1 MASNQQPRPVRP
13 RKKDEKNYERAIR
26 DAYVDPLMRRLQKR
40 FAEVAAL
47 DQAQRALDAEVS
59 SLIALPRA
67 GVPLALIQ
75 AALDRVN
82 TYTRERVRLSFRA
95 ALAVDVNPFL
105 VDATTTVYMQERVA
119 ENVDLIKTIPP
130 RLHDSLKVRIEELTR
145 EAAFDQQALMQ
156 ALRTEYRSTGYNVRR
171 ITRDQTQK
179 LTKQLAQIRYQQLGI
194 QGYRWQ
200 TAGDGDVR
208 PTHVANSGKFFRWD
222 NPPAETGNPG
232 NDIQC
237 RCVAIPAVLKEDRAR
252 LQQQAS

>member
-1 MASNQQPRPVRP
+1 MASGQQPRPVRP
-13 RKKDEKNYERAIR
+13 RVGDAVKYERAIR
-26 DAYVDPLMRRLQKR
+26 EAYVDPLMRRLQER

-47 DQAQRALDAEVS
+47 DQAERALDGEVS
-59 SLIALPRA
+59 KLVALPRA
-67 GVPLALIQ
+67 GVPLLLIQ

-82 TYTRERVRLSFRA
+82 TYTRARVRLSFRA
-95 ALAVDVNPFL
+95 ALGVDVNPFL
-105 VDATTTVYMQERVA
+105 IDATTTLFLQERIS

-130 RLHDSLKVRIEELTR
+130 RLHDSLKARIEELTR

-179 LTKQLAQIRYQQLGI
+179 LTKQLAEIRYRQLGI
-194 QGYRWQ
+194 QGYQWQ

-208 PTHVANSGKFFRWD
+208 PTHVSNSGKFFRWD

-237 RCVAIPAVLKEDRAR
+237 RCVAIPVVLKEDRER
-252 LQQQAS
+252 LQQQAG